1 MTYYAAG
8 SMPALS
14 SASSGMGVGST
25 ALMIGGLISGAIG
38 SYYSAKNQKIQ
49 LEGQAKLA
57 DINARIAEL
66 GAQQEL
72 IRGEKEVG
80 QISMQA
86 GRLKSAQRVALAAN
100 GVDLGQG
107 NAAELQASTD
117 LMKEIDMNTVKANAI
132 RSAWGYRTQG
142 TNAVNSAIARRATGA
157 GISPGGQAFTTLLGS
172 AGQVAGSWYQMTKA
186 ER

>member
-1 MTYYAAG
+1 MSFATSAMALNVAG
-8 SMPALS
+8 MA
-14 SASSGMGVGST
+14 
-25 ALMIGGLISGAIG
+25 SGAVG

-49 LEGQAKLA
+49 LEGQARLA

-80 QISMQA
+80 QITMQA

-117 LMKEIDMNTVKANAI
+117 LMKEIDMNTAQANAV

-142 TNAVNSAIARRATGA
+142 VNMQNDALVKRATAA
-157 GISPGGQAFTTLLGS
+157 GIRPGMAAASSLLGS
-172 AGQVAGSWYQMTKA
+172 AGQVAGSWYQMNKA
-186 ER
+186 DAFK

>member
-1 MTYYAAG
+1 MSFATSAMALNVAG
-8 SMPALS
+8 MA
-14 SASSGMGVGST
+14 
-25 ALMIGGLISGAIG
+25 SGAVG

-117 LMKEIDMNTVKANAI
+117 LMKEIDMNTARANAV

-142 TNAVNSAIARRATGA
+142 VNAVNSAIARRATGA
-157 GISPGGQAFTTLLGS
+157 GISPGAQAFTTLLGS

>member
-8 SMPALS
+8 SMPPLS
-14 SASSGMGVGST
+14 SGASAMSAAGP
-25 ALMIGGLISGAIG
+25 ALMIAGMVSGAIG

-49 LEGQAKLA
+49 LEGQARL
-57 DINARIAEL
+57 DEINARIAEL

-72 IRGEKEVG
+72 LRGEKEVG

-100 GVDLGQG
+100 GVDLGEG

-117 LMKEIDMNTVKANAI
+117 LMKEIDMNTVQANAI

-142 TNAVNSAIARRATGA
+142 VNAVNSAIARRATGA